1 VVRQGL
7 FREEVVDRLT
17 SPEQLDTLMRV
28 VDPRRWIA
36 LGAVGVLLIGALI
49 WAFVGRLDSSLK
61 ASCMIIPRGGT
72 YNVTTTT
79 AGTVYDV
86 LVQRGDHVNEGQ
98 PVVIVERPDGT
109 RTPVNAP
116 FSGNVVELLA
126 TFGDYV
132 DVGARILN
140 FESDEEELGVL
151 LYTTPAVSAGLRAG
165 MDVRVTPATASPDTY
180 GFLVS
185 KIAEVAPYPSTHDGM
200 LALLHNGTLTTQ
212 LFTATGGTPVEV
224 WVSPE
229 KASTPTGFK
238 WSSSDGPTQLRSGTT
253 CTADIVLGE
262 RRPIDLVR

>member
-1 VVRQGL
+1 MQKGL
-7 FREEVVDRLT
+7 FRQENVDRLT
-17 SPEQLDTLMRV
+17 SPDQLDTMMRV

-36 LGAVGVLLIGALI
+36 LGAVGVLLVGALV

-61 ASCMIIPRGGT
+61 SSCMIIPRGGV
-72 YNVTTTT
+72 YNVVTTT

-98 PVVIVERPDGT
+98 PVVIVETPDG
-109 RTPVNAP
+109 RMTPVDAP

-126 TFGDYV
+126 TYGDYV

-151 LYTTPAVSAGLRAG
+151 LYTTPAVSAGLRVG

-180 GFLVS
+180 GFLVA
-185 KIAEVAPYPSTHDGM
+185 KVAEVAPYPSTHDGM
-200 LALLHNGTLTTQ
+200 LALLHNGTLATQ
-212 LFTATGGTPVEV
+212 LFTAAGGTPVEV

-229 KASTPTGFK
+229 KASTPTGFR
-238 WSSSDGPTQLRSGTT
+238 WSSSDGPASMRSGTS

-262 RRPIDLVR
+262 RRPIDLIQ